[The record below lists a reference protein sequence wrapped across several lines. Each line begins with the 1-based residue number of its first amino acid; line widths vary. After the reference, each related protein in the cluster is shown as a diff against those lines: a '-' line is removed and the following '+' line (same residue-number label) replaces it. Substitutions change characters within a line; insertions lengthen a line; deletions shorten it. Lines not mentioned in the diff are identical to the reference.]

1 MRVDVLHLLRTLRRS
16 PASAI
21 AAVLTLSLTLG
32 AGASIFAVVDA
43 MLLTPPPFS
52 NPETLV
58 ILGETPTA
66 APTSAPRAVGYAT
79 FEAWRDRAGSL
90 AELEAFDGTNLTL
103 SELGAAERVRA
114 TDVTPGFMTLGGI
127 TPALGRVFLSE
138 DVGQPLVVISH
149 AFWQAKLAGD
159 SGVIGRRIVLG
170 SQAHTIV
177 GVLPE
182 QFGFALNQSDFWRP
196 LPVTPSLA
204 ARTGYRVWVV
214 ARLARNVSPEHLATA
229 LDDVSRTSS
238 PPARAVATGLAAAI
252 AGEAPSTLGLLAG
265 AAGLVL
271 LIAFANLAGLLI
283 VRSIDR
289 QRELAVRSAL
299 GARRSEIARQLL
311 LEAQALVAL
320 GTIGG
325 VFLAWWL
332 TPIAGRLA
340 LEQFGSIANRDVTVS
355 WPVVAAVAML
365 ASVCAW
371 LSGLLPVVIAARRNV
386 VEVLRRGAT
395 SAPRELI
402 LRRVLVIGEVA
413 LAFVLLVCVT
423 LLGGSLLRV
432 IRVNPGFDPRGVLT
446 LQVSLPAASYPNR
459 DRVVSFYQALQGALD
474 QRLGPGLTSIV
485 NELPLTGDAGR
496 RVVAVRPGDSGAEAV
511 QREIGPAYFAVM
523 QIPIVAGRSVD
534 ARDNS
539 SAPPRVVVSESL
551 ARRLFPSD
559 EPIGR
564 QMRWVASGQVA
575 EVIGVVGDVKHRAL
589 DEAASPTVYLSA
601 QQTPS
606 PSSIIVVRGGR
617 PDAELTSAVR
627 EEVARLDG
635 NLPVYRTRSMQEV
648 VSVSPGV
655 PARRVL
661 TATFAGFA
669 VLAVVLGAIGLF
681 GVVAHDVARRRPELA
696 LRIALGAEPMR
707 ILRTTLAQGVVMVGC
722 GLLAGGVLS
731 VWATRGISAFLF
743 APDRLDVLG
752 VGLAG
757 VVLVVAGVGAV
768 LPAALRAARTDPQ
781 MALRAE

>member
-1 MRVDVLHLLRTLRRS
+1 MRVDLLHLLRTLRRS

-43 MLLTPPPFS
+43 VLLTPPPFT

-58 ILGETPTA
+58 ILGETPA
-66 APTSAPRAVGYAT
+66 DAPTSAPRAVSHAT

-103 SELGAAERVRA
+103 TELGAAERVSA
-114 TDVTPGFMTLGGI
+114 TDVTPGFMTLVGI
-127 TPALGRVFLSE
+127 TPALGRVFLAD

-170 SQAHTIV
+170 GQAHTIV

-182 QFGFALNQSDFWRP
+182 QFGFALNRSDFWRP
-196 LPVTPSLA
+196 LPVTPLLA

-229 LDDVSRTSS
+229 LDDVSRISS

-265 AAGLVL
+265 AAGLAL

-340 LEQFGSIANRDVTVS
+340 LEQFGSIANRDVAVS
-355 WPVVAAVAML
+355 WRMVAAVAML
-365 ASVCAW
+365 ASACAW
-371 LSGLLPVVIAARRNV
+371 LSGLLPVVIAARRNM

-402 LRRVLVIGEVA
+402 LRRVLVTGEVA

-446 LQVSLPAASYPNR
+446 LQVSLPATSYPNR

-474 QRLGPGLTSIV
+474 ERLGPGLASIV
-485 NELPLTGDAGR
+485 NELPLTGDGGR

-551 ARRLFPSD
+551 AQRLFPSD

-564 QMRWVASGQVA
+564 QIRWVVSGQVA

-601 QQTPS
+601 RQTPS
-606 PSSIIVVRGGR
+606 PSSIIVVRSGR
-617 PDAELTSAVR
+617 PDAEVTSAVR

-661 TATFAGFA
+661 AATFAGFA

-696 LRIALGAEPMR
+696 LRIALGAAPMR
-707 ILRTTLAQGVVMVGC
+707 ILRTTLEQGVVMVGC

-731 VWATRGISAFLF
+731 VWATRGISTFLF

-752 VGLAG
+752 VALAG
-757 VVLVVAGVGAV
+757 VVLIVASVGAV
-768 LPAALRAARTDPQ
+768 LPAALRAARTDPL